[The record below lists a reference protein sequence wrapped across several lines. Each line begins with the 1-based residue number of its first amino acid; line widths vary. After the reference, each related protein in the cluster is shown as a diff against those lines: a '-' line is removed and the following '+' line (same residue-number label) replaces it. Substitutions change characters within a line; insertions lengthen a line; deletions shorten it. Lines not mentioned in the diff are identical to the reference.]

1 MPRFLEETAG
11 LNKSLSSI
19 INKVLFLRG
28 TPLDSHD
35 FNRKFCKFWISVGTH
50 LVQNRGDSQ
59 LARNQRTIPG
69 HLVSESI
76 VPQKK
81 QPKFKCTEK
90 KNGNKLC
97 LRPPWSSSSSHF
109 SSLNC
114 FFLKIHHPPHKKL
127 QAPKVQSNP
136 LHIKFFTFISIQARM
151 L

>member
-1 MPRFLEETAG
+1 MISTAE
-11 LNKSLSSI
+11 
-19 INKVLFLRG
+19 
-28 TPLDSHD
+28 
-35 FNRKFCKFWISVGTH
+35 CKFSPIFQSFKTIGISGTH
-50 LVQNRGDSQ
+50 LVENRGDCQ

-81 QPKFKCTEK
+81 HPKFKCTEK
-90 KNGNKLC
+90 KQQTMSKTSVILNC
-97 LRPPWSSSSSHF
+97 SSHF
-109 SSLNC
+109 SSLNG
-114 FFLKIHHPPHKKL
+114 FFVQIHHHHPPHKKL